1 MEPVYVRSS
10 LFANIKEADTKPAV
24 ANRTPL
30 ATETDST
37 ATSETDGEE
46 MRDSD
51 DTPPGPPAIGVEELY
66 MYGAHAGWNG
76 LWPPM
81 MPHDMASGFYGGYAP
96 GSADCWQYAYG
107 MPQAYPGCEIPSF
120 SPLDSHDGMTMES
133 WSATDQG
140 LPPPP
145 PRSPVLMIAQA
156 AMTEAETPAPLHHA
170 RDVRGVPRISRVINV
185 QAVEPPPGLHMPQQG
200 LPPGP
205 SSPSSPDLA
214 DQEDLEA
221 DMPDV
226 CRGVLA
232 EAGLEAAPTD
242 APPGLSLPVPS
253 QLKRAVSTPLA
264 GAKEVISPP
273 CPPPML
279 VRAKSSPAAA
289 AATMTKTVLDAEG
302 GTLRVVWTVDARKL
316 KVKDKVVVSP
326 SFDLQELSLLGTF
339 RMMMYPTQVSER
351 KGGASFRKAKGKGSV
366 HVKCESSLG
375 EVHDKALALR
385 ISVHSPQQEDDN
397 AQQDAPPRGL
407 VSHNFA
413 DSGICS
419 LPKDQAEWDF
429 GKATDEETQTFVV
442 SLDVLASLEAN

>member
-1 MEPVYVRSS
+1 
-10 LFANIKEADTKPAV
+10 
-24 ANRTPL
+24 
-30 ATETDST
+30 
-37 ATSETDGEE
+37 
-46 MRDSD
+46 
-51 DTPPGPPAIGVEELY
+51 
-66 MYGAHAGWNG
+66 
-76 LWPPM
+76 
-81 MPHDMASGFYGGYAP
+81 
-96 GSADCWQYAYG
+96 
-107 MPQAYPGCEIPSF
+107 
-120 SPLDSHDGMTMES
+120 
-133 WSATDQG
+133 
-140 LPPPP
+140 
-145 PRSPVLMIAQA
+145 
-156 AMTEAETPAPLHHA
+156 
-170 RDVRGVPRISRVINV
+170 
-185 QAVEPPPGLHMPQQG
+185 
-200 LPPGP
+200 
-205 SSPSSPDLA
+205 
-214 DQEDLEA
+214 
-221 DMPDV
+221 MPDV
-226 CRGVLA
+226 LLA
-232 EAGLEAAPTD
+232 EARLEAAPTD

-253 QLKRAVSTPLA
+253 QLQRSVSTPLG
-264 GAKEVISPP
+264 GAKEAISPP
-273 CPPPML
+273 CAPPML

-397 AQQDAPPRGL
+397 AQQDTPPRGL